1 MVSPECLQRK
11 EDQQG
16 ARRRG
21 QKSNEH
27 GVQGSLKVLELES
40 LANFVNWELALV
52 EELLRERSALELGGR
67 ESARRAR
74 LTSIRKG
81 MNSTG
86 LESPSESPE

>member
-1 MVSPECLQRK
+1 VSSCSAKGKLE
-11 EDQQG
+11 G
-16 ARRRG
+16 
-21 QKSNEH
+21 SNEH
-27 GVQGSLKVLELES
+27 GVQSSLKVLELES

-52 EELLRERSALELGGR
+52 KELLRERSALELGGR

-74 LTSIRKG
+74 LTSMRKG